1 MVGED
6 TEGSHVT
13 RIRPGRPPAAVSA
26 AVLAA
31 ALAVELIDEL
41 VDGTKGAALPLMRH
55 DLGRSYTQLGLL
67 ASVPVLIGSLAE
79 LPMGLLAGH
88 GRRQRIAVLVRRRA
102 VRGRAG
108 GHGAVSRSP
117 VC

>member
-1 MVGED
+1 MAGES

-13 RIRPGRPPAAVSA
+13 RIKPGRPPAAVSA

-55 DLGRSYTQLGLL
+55 DLGLSYAQLGLL
-67 ASVPVLIGSLAE
+67 ASVPVMIGSLAE

-88 GRRQRIAVLVRRRA
+88 GRRQRVADHHRH
-102 VRGRAG
+102 RGQQAQLCV
-108 GHGAVSRSP
+108 AEAEIM
-117 VC
+117 